1 MVVRFY
7 RRILYLHLYSLPNH
21 HRLQHPYESR
31 DSHRTVP
38 RGDHNIHRLAGWVD
52 IMQLDFRRFQLVRD
66 DDITGISG
74 TGMVALGVVFPTG
87 RVVIQWQGA
96 RTSTVVWDSIED
108 AMAIHGHN
116 GSTRLVW
123 IDE

>member
-1 MVVRFY
+1 M
-7 RRILYLHLYSLPNH
+7 P
-21 HRLQHPYESR
+21 
-31 DSHRTVP
+31 
-38 RGDHNIHRLAGWVD
+38 
-52 IMQLDFRRFQLVRD
+52 LDFRRFQLVRD
-66 DDITGISG
+66 DDVTGISG
-74 TGMVALGVVFPTG
+74 TGMVALGVVFPTQ

-116 GSTRLVW
+116 GATRLVW